1 MTETV
6 LLGYRKVLV
15 VNDPGSTTTSGSL
28 HPLAITIEIG
38 LLIWA
43 LTLFVP
49 ILLNA
54 DATRLRLK
62 YWLWKVQHYTGVV
75 ISSETIAHTYG
86 NVVHGYTDTGDY
98 FQRAY
103 LTTDHHNTVFIRR
116 PDGQLHEVDLVN
128 FGSRP
133 IASNVVSVW
142 YAVRRKKAIPML
154 MVNHDTGVYSWPD
167 PKRGISQ
174 VITRHVHLIV
184 IGFIAGILF
193 AFLGGGAAVGLF
205 ILSFIL
211 IIVGFRFTRWS
222 FHHWGAKQLVRISN
236 QEAQQLREAA
246 ASQ

>member
-1 MTETV
+1 M
-6 LLGYRKVLV
+6 
-15 VNDPGSTTTSGSL
+15 NDPGSTTTSGSL

-154 MVNHDTGVYSWPD
+154 MVNHDTGANSWPD